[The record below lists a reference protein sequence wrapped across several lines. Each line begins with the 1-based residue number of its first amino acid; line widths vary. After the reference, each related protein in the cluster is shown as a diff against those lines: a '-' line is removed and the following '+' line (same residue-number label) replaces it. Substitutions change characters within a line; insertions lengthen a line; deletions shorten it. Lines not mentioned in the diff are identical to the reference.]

1 MNEWATKGAGLPS
14 PPHPPTLSFGLI
26 LPLGNK
32 VRKRQLGVL
41 KVKNFT
47 QFHCVCL
54 FVALIFVVHE
64 KGLSL
69 PQGESVTNNNNNNNN
84 LLFIRRKIAFKYMT

>member
-1 MNEWATKGAGLPS
+1 M
-14 PPHPPTLSFGLI
+14 
-26 LPLGNK
+26 
-32 VRKRQLGVL
+32 L

-47 QFHCVCL
+47 QSHCVCL
-54 FVALIFVVHE
+54 FVTLIFVVHE

-69 PQGESVTNNNNNNNN
+69 PQGENVTNNTNNNNNNN